1 LPEAINNP
9 VQLTSFGNQLGV
21 HFSSAKWYL
30 DWSDDFTPEIARGF
44 QSQGAIPELDW
55 QPQDNGNGISFN
67 DVTAGKYD
75 GYINNFARAT
85 RSLGSPI
92 RINLAP
98 EVNGNW
104 EPWGIGNN
112 GNNPDNFKA
121 FYRYVVNKFR
131 AQGASNVSWIFAPN
145 IHYWGESASYADLYP
160 GDSYVDFTG
169 LDGYNWGT
177 TQSWSS
183 WQSFSDIFRSSYNDI
198 TSVSSKNVIITEFAS
213 TEVGGNKA
221 QWILDMFRDVRGSFP
236 RISGITWFNENK
248 ETDWRINSSDASMEA
263 FKNGANG
270 NYDANSNYGA
280 SYSASNQNGNQNQN
294 QSSNSTIN
302 SSNSVA
308 RNFALDNSPQ
318 ANKLKKTEKYILPA
332 AKTTFFGGDPP
343 KAVKAA
349 STVKKNYQIYFTNG
363 NIILAKM
370 ILEFFLFSII
380 LIAALLV
387 EPKFAPEKNQN
398 Q

>member
-1 LPEAINNP
+1 
-9 VQLTSFGNQLGV
+9 LGV
-21 HFSSAKWYL
+21 NFSSAKWYL
-30 DWSDDFTPEIARGF
+30 DWSDNFGAGVARGF
-44 QSQGAIPELDW
+44 HGQGAIPELAW
-55 QPQDNGNGISFN
+55 QPQNNNGGVAFN
-67 DVTAGKYD
+67 DVLSGKYD
-75 GYINNFARAT
+75 NYLNNFASAV
-85 RSLGSPI
+85 RSLGFPI

-104 EPWGIGNN
+104 ESWGIGNN

-121 FYRYVVNKFR
+121 FYRYVVNKFN
-131 AQGASNVSWIFAPN
+131 AQGASNVSWILAFN

-160 GDSYVDFTG
+160 GDGYVDFVG

-183 WQSFSDIFRSSYNDI
+183 WQSFADIFRASYNNLCNI
-198 TSVSSKNVIITEFAS
+198 TEKNIIITEFAS
-213 TEVGGNKA
+213 TEAGGNKA

-236 RISGITWFNENK
+236 RISGITWFNIDK
-248 ETDWRINSSDASMEA
+248 ETDWRINSSDAAFSA
-263 FKNGANG
+263 FKNGASG
-270 NYDANSNYGA
+270 NYGA
-280 SYSASNQNGNQNQN
+280 SYNASSQNGSQDQN

-308 RNFALDNSPQ
+308 ENFALDNSPK
-318 ANKLKKTEKYILPA
+318 ADKLKKTEKYILPA
-332 AKTTFFGGDPP
+332 AKTAFFNGDPP
-343 KAVKAA
+343 QAVKAA
-349 STVKKNYQIYFTNG
+349 KTFKTNSQFYFWKG

-380 LIAALLV
+380 LIVALLV
-387 EPKFAPEKNQN
+387 EPKFASEKNIN